1 LLQRKDAEKNSV
13 YSCFKQPRKTEFRL
27 RCFGVETLKTG
38 KLMPQEIMII
48 GLSVLGPVIG
58 SGIGVW
64 KRPTTTYI
72 HNMLYFAAGIML
84 AISFLDLIPESRHL
98 GSDLTCVGGLII
110 GAMTMWALD
119 RLFPHVHECA
129 VCGENECRMGRTANF
144 LIVAIFLHNF
154 PEGMAIAIGT
164 ATDISDS
171 IVVALAIA
179 IHNIPEGICT
189 SAPHYYAYGNRMKS
203 FVMSSLSALPI
214 VVGYVTARYLFTQI
228 SPETISVL
236 IGATAGLMIYI
247 SADELMPA
255 AQENSTRQTIF
266 FFMFGIVGVM
276 LLELIS

>member
-1 LLQRKDAEKNSV
+1 
-13 YSCFKQPRKTEFRL
+13 
-27 RCFGVETLKTG
+27 
-38 KLMPQEIMII
+38 MPQEIMII

-64 KRPTTTYI
+64 KKPTETYI

-98 GSDLTCVGGLII
+98 GSDLTCVAGVIV
-110 GAMTMWALD
+110 GAMVMWALD
-119 RLFPHVHECA
+119 RLFPNVHECS
-129 VCGENECRMGRTANF
+129 VCGENQCHMGRTANF
-144 LIVAIFLHNF
+144 LIIAIFLHNF

-171 IVVALAIA
+171 IVIAFAIA

-214 VVGYVTARYLFTQI
+214 VLGFIAARYLFTQI
-228 SPETISVL
+228 SPQTISVL

-247 SADELMPA
+247 SVDELMPA
-255 AQENSTRQTIF
+255 AKENNAGQTIF
-266 FFMFGIVGVM
+266 FFMFGIVAVM
-276 LLELIS
+276 LLGLIA

>member
-1 LLQRKDAEKNSV
+1 
-13 YSCFKQPRKTEFRL
+13 
-27 RCFGVETLKTG
+27 
-38 KLMPQEIMII
+38 
-48 GLSVLGPVIG
+48 
-58 SGIGVW
+58 
-64 KRPTTTYI
+64 
-72 HNMLYFAAGIML
+72 
-84 AISFLDLIPESRHL
+84 
-98 GSDLTCVGGLII
+98 
-110 GAMTMWALD
+110 
-119 RLFPHVHECA
+119 
-129 VCGENECRMGRTANF
+129 MGRTANF

-164 ATDISDS
+164 ATDISGS
-171 IVVALAIA
+171 IVIALAIA

-203 FVMSSLSALPI
+203 FMMSSLSALPI

-255 AQENSTRQTIF
+255 AQENSTGQTIF